1 MDASIVA
8 MSRGLPSDSV
18 AILIVSTWPNRMEWS
33 PETLIFGGA
42 TDGVEVFAGPRDIFA
57 GAGAPSILTAN
68 PDATIPATARIGRN
82 PREEKKMYASSGLG
96 DVM

>member
-1 MDASIVA
+1 
-8 MSRGLPSDSV
+8 
-18 AILIVSTWPNRMEWS
+18 MEWS

-42 TDGVEVFAGPRDIFA
+42 TKGPEVFAGPADIFA
-57 GAGAPSILTAN
+57 GAGAPSILTAS
-68 PDATIPATARIGRN
+68 PEATIPAIAKIGRN